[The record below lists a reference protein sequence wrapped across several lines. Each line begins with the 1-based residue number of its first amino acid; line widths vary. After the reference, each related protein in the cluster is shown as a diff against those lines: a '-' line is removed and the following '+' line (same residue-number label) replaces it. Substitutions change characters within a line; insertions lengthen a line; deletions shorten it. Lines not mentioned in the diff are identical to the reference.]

1 LNIINDTDVG
11 VEITIVIELTR
22 VTGSEELI
30 RVMSAFASPA
40 NRFGSREFEVERGCL
55 VGGHRRYGAVEPT
68 GASSGHCIL
77 RKIKVTIMCVWSRWN
92 TRGYLVR

>member
-1 LNIINDTDVG
+1 MYIIVDNDFG

-30 RVMSAFASPA
+30 RVMSAFATTA
-40 NRFGSREFEVERGCL
+40 NRFGSRELEVERGCL

-77 RKIKVTIMCVWSRWN
+77 RIIK
-92 TRGYLVR
+92 GYYYAI